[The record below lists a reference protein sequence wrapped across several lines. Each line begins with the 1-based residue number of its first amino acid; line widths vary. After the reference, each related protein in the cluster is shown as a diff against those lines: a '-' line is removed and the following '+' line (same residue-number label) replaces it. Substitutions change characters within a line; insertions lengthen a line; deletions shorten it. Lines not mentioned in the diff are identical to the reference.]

1 MVSAINSVN
10 QYMPNMQDLEI
21 IRRLQSLGLNPT
33 GNKAFDRQRL
43 QAAEIQKK
51 QMTLAP
57 NSEPALNKLEG
68 TGRDFSTTFSV
79 VQSTQPGAAYSDV
92 QNGLIHL
99 PEQSS
104 AVNDA
109 AVGREMRG
117 AVQIAELNKFRLG
130 LTA

>member
-1 MVSAINSVN
+1 MVSSINSVN
-10 QYMPNMQDLEI
+10 QYIPNRQDLEI

-43 QAAEIQKK
+43 QAAEIHKK
-51 QMTLAP
+51 QKTLAT

-79 VQSTQPGAAYSDV
+79 VQNTQPGTGYNDV

-99 PEQSS
+99 PQQSQNI
-104 AVNDA
+104 NDVA
-109 AVGREMRG
+109 AGREMRG
-117 AVQIAELNKFRLG
+117 AVQLAELNKFRLG